1 MTTGTKSLLGNKTE
15 QLYEFLEQKYCEF
28 NNLSFIQDDPIQIPH
43 RFTQKQ
49 DIEIV
54 AFFASIL
61 AWGNRKSIISSTNK
75 LLALMDNS
83 PHSFVLNHSDKDL
96 KPLLQFKHRTF
107 NATDVLYFIEF
118 LKQHY
123 LKLESLEDAFVI
135 TKNKETKSCHAEVRL
150 SNFHNYFFAL
160 PEAPNRT
167 RKHIATPAKKST
179 CKRLNMFLRW
189 MVRKDKSQVDFG
201 IWKKIKPS
209 ELMCP
214 LDVHV
219 ENVARQLGLISR
231 KQRDWQTVVELTE
244 ALKKYDAKDPV
255 KYDFALFGI
264 GISNKQS
271 IKKFL
276 VK

>member
-1 MTTGTKSLLGNKTE
+1 
-15 QLYEFLEQKYCEF
+15 
-28 NNLSFIQDDPIQIPH
+28 
-43 RFTQKQ
+43 
-49 DIEIV
+49 
-54 AFFASIL
+54 
-61 AWGNRKSIISSTNK
+61 
-75 LLALMDNS
+75 MDNS
-83 PHSFVLNHSDKDL
+83 PYNFILNHNEKEL

-107 NATDVLYFIEF
+107 NATDVLYFVEF

-123 LKLESLEDAFVI
+123 SKFESLEDAFVFA
-135 TKNKETKSCHAEVRL
+135 KKKEENRSAAEVRL

-160 PEAPNRT
+160 PDAPNRT

-189 MVRKDKSQVDFG
+189 MVRSDKSKVDFG

-219 ENVARQLGLISR
+219 ENVARQLCLINR

-244 ALKKYDAKDPV
+244 ALKEFDPKDPV

-264 GISNKQS
+264 GVSNKQS
-271 IKKFL
+271 IKNFL
-276 VK
+276 

>member
-1 MTTGTKSLLGNKTE
+1 MTIGTKSLLGNKNKE
-15 QLYEFLEQKYCEF
+15 QLHDFLEKKYREF
-28 NNLSFIQDDPIQIPH
+28 NTMSFIQDDPIQIPH

-49 DIEIV
+49 DIEIA

-61 AWGNRKSIISSTNK
+61 AWGNRKSIINSTNK
-75 LLALMDNS
+75 LLAFMDNS
-83 PHSFVLNHSDKDL
+83 PYNFILNHKENEL

-107 NATDVLYFIEF
+107 NATDVLYFVEF

-123 LKLESLEDAFVI
+123 SKFESLEDAFVFG
-135 TKNKETKSCHAEVRL
+135 KKKEENRSAAEVRL

-160 PEAPNRT
+160 PDAPNRT

-189 MVRKDKSQVDFG
+189 MVRSDKSKVDFG

-219 ENVARQLGLISR
+219 ENVARQLHLINR

-244 ALKKYDAKDPV
+244 ALRKFDPKDPV

-264 GISNKQS
+264 GVSNKQS
-271 IKKFL
+271 IKNFL
-276 VK
+276 

>member
-1 MTTGTKSLLGNKTE
+1 MTIGTKSLLGNNNEE
-15 QLYEFLEQKYCEF
+15 QLHDFLEKKYREF
-28 NNLSFIQDDPIQIPH
+28 NTMSFIQDDPIQIPH
-43 RFTQKQ
+43 RFSQKQ
-49 DIEIV
+49 DIEIA

-61 AWGNRKSIISSTNK
+61 AWGNRKSIINSTNK
-75 LLALMDNS
+75 LLAFMDNS
-83 PHSFVLNHSDKDL
+83 PYNFVLNHNEKEL
-96 KPLLQFKHRTF
+96 KLLLQFKHRTF
-107 NATDVLYFIEF
+107 NATDVLYFVEF

-123 LKLESLEDAFVI
+123 SKFESLEDAFVFA
-135 TKNKETKSCHAEVRL
+135 KKKEENRSAAEVRL

-160 PEAPNRT
+160 PDAPNRT

-189 MVRKDKSQVDFG
+189 MVRSDKSKVDFG

-219 ENVARQLGLISR
+219 ENVARQLHLINR

-244 ALKKYDAKDPV
+244 ALKKFDPKDPV

-264 GISNKQS
+264 GVSNKQS
-271 IKKFL
+271 IKNFL
-276 VK
+276 